1 MTAIDSISP
10 KVARLAVANRAGV
23 ARSAIGIGAVAPNFR
38 QGSRR
43 FVPKPSPTY
52 GWLLGPALLLL
63 VWSIGSATRMIDP
76 RVLPAPWVAVTTAA
90 RLIAEGRLQTN
101 LLTSVERAGA
111 GFAFGVLAGLIGA
124 LFAGLTRIGG
134 QLFDGI
140 VQIKRAIPIFAL
152 LPFLIL
158 WFGIGETMKVAVI
171 ALGVFVPVYLNTYG
185 GLKNIDLRY
194 VELAETL
201 RVRYADF
208 LWHVILPAALP
219 NFLLGLRHA
228 AIACWLTLIVV
239 ERTNATSG
247 IGYMT
252 DLAVSYAQTDVMLVG
267 LVLYAVLG
275 VSTDGAVRLAQRR
288 LLSWQRT
295 IGR

>member
-1 MTAIDSISP
+1 MTAIDSVSP
-10 KVARLAVANRAGV
+10 KVARLAGADRTSTARRADFG
-23 ARSAIGIGAVAPNFR
+23 AGAPDFRRSSP
-38 QGSRR
+38 R
-43 FVPKPSPTY
+43 FVPKPGPAY
-52 GWLLGPALLLL
+52 GWLLGPAVLVL
-63 VWSIGSATRMIDP
+63 VWSIGSATGMIDR

-90 RLIAEGRLQTN
+90 RLIAEGRLQSN

-111 GFAFGVLAGLIGA
+111 GFALGVLAGLAGA

-158 WFGIGETMKVAVI
+158 WFGIGETMKVSVI

-201 RVRYADF
+201 RVRYRDF

-275 VSTDGAVRLAQRR
+275 VSTDGAVRLVQRH